1 MFTAWIQ
8 VAWYILLKTQYSAFI
23 YRQIKSSCPFE
34 KIIYAIT
41 GTVKNRNG
49 LRDKLLLLCSCN
61 QASMYS
67 FSIPVLY
74 SVLNTRYA
82 MNIVRITKTS
92 DNTIVVGS
100 VYLILY
106 LTFNYQQP
114 ESKFMKND
122 KLYFVW
128 IWKAKS
134 TIGKYWSRALIW
146 MVAL

>member
-1 MFTAWIQ
+1 
-8 VAWYILLKTQYSAFI
+8 
-23 YRQIKSSCPFE
+23 
-34 KIIYAIT
+34 
-41 GTVKNRNG
+41 
-49 LRDKLLLLCSCN
+49 
-61 QASMYS
+61 MYS

-122 KLYFVW
+122 KLYFV
-128 IWKAKS
+128 
-134 TIGKYWSRALIW
+134 
-146 MVAL
+146 